1 MKSNIVTF
9 LITVFVCTLG
19 FNQTNSEAKLS
30 KSDYIFYSV
39 KKEKEVKLK
48 AILKDF
54 KNVDVLFFGEGHN
67 DSIGHQLQSLLFKMM
82 FDKFGDKAT
91 VSMEMFNRDV
101 QHIMDEYLNDIIK
114 ESYFNKDSRKWK
126 NYKDYRPMVEFAK
139 ENGLDVICAN
149 APFRYVNVANSKGME
164 VLMGLSDAAK
174 KAMAPLPYTYA
185 TGKYAEKLNALMG
198 YSANDST
205 DTKTTYKL
213 IPGQSLWD
221 ATMAYSIFEYLEKNK
236 EHKILHLN
244 GRFHTEEFFGIVQ
257 RLAEFNPDISSLVI
271 TMVGDEENYPKID
284 FEKYKHLGD
293 YILFTNPEV
302 PRSY

>member
-1 MKSNIVTF
+1 MKKNIITLIITF
-9 LITVFVCTLG
+9 LVCTVG
-19 FNQTNSEAKLS
+19 FPQKKSEVKLS
-30 KSDYIFYSV
+30 KDDYIIYSV
-39 KKEKEVKLK
+39 KKGKEIKLK
-48 AILKDF
+48 TILKDF
-54 KNVDVLFFGEGHN
+54 KNVDVLFFGEEHN
-67 DSIGHQLQSLLFKMM
+67 DSIGHAIQTLLFEMM
-82 FDKFGDKAT
+82 FNKFGDKAT

-101 QHIMDEYLNDIIK
+101 QHIMNEYLNGIIK

-126 NYKDYRPMVEFAK
+126 NYKDYRPMIEFAK

-164 VLMGLSDAAK
+164 VLMKLSDVAK

-185 TGKYAEKLNALMG
+185 KGKYAEKLNALIG

-205 DTKTTYKL
+205 STKPAYKL

-221 ATMAYSIFEYLEKNK
+221 ATMAYSIFEYFEKNE

-271 TMVGDEENYPKID
+271 TTVGSEENFPKID

-302 PRSY
+302 PKSY